1 MRHHR
6 AHKTQT
12 VMKSIMKIAL
22 AATVVIF
29 AQNVH
34 AQEVEEVK
42 KEVSEDIVSQVS
54 ALEKRKEQLTE
65 NWKQTLKRRIEYI
78 NAQQEKLNLS
88 AAEVEVRKKE
98 EAEEIAL
105 NIENEI
111 SIIDN
116 QIELVKRTGHM
127 NPYYGTS
134 VEIGLGGVD
143 RDGNR
148 VLGVAVNR
156 NKPGVTNYDRRTY
169 GETVFATGLN
179 NAVSDNADIGDDFS
193 IGKSTFVELGYA
205 WKTRVFENSGAI
217 QFKYGLSL
225 QSNFLSIK
233 DDKALVSLE
242 EGNVLEEFR
251 VDLKKA
257 KLRITNLVVPLH
269 FEFGGWK
276 KEQKDDYVRYRTAG
290 KFRMGIGGYAGVR
303 LGTQQKL
310 KYKENGDRIKTKSRE
325 DFDGDN
331 LVYGLSSYIRVTGD
345 LSLYAKYDLSSAFKT
360 VELGEVNNVSLG
372 LRLDL

>member
-1 MRHHR
+1 
-6 AHKTQT
+6 
-12 VMKSIMKIAL
+12 MKSIFKIAL
-22 AATVVIF
+22 AATVIIF
-29 AQNVH
+29 AQNVQ
-34 AQEVEEVK
+34 AQEVEGVK

-78 NAQQEKLNLS
+78 NAQQEKLDLS
-88 AAEVEVRKKE
+88 AAEVEERKKE
-98 EAEEIAL
+98 AAEEIAL
-105 NIENEI
+105 NIENELA
-111 SIIDN
+111 IIDN

-127 NPYYGTS
+127 NPHYGTS

-169 GETVFATGLN
+169 GETVFAMGLN
-179 NAVSDNADIGDDFS
+179 NAVSDNADVGDDFS

-205 WKTRVFENSGAI
+205 WKTRVFENSGAL

-233 DDKALVSLE
+233 DNRTLESLE
-242 EGNVLEEFR
+242 GGNTFQEFPF
-251 VDLKKA
+251 DLKKA
-257 KLRITNLVVPLH
+257 KLRVTNLVVPLH

-276 KEQKDDYVRYRTAG
+276 KEQKEDYVRYRTGG

-310 KYKENGDRIKTKSRE
+310 KYKENGDRIKTKSRQ
-325 DFDGDN
+325 DYDGDN

-360 VELGEVNNVSLG
+360 VELGEVNNISLG